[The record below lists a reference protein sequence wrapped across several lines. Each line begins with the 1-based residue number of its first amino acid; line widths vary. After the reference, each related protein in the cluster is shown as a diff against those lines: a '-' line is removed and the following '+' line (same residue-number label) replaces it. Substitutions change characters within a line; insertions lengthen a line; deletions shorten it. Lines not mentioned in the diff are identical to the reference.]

1 MNDPLPFKY
10 KLLLSYDGTRYSGW
24 QIQDNA
30 QSIQTHVQTALTT
43 ALRQNIPIV
52 GSGRTDSGVHAL
64 EQVAHFVYEKKLDL
78 KKLLHSLNGLLPL
91 DIRVHGLVPA
101 PVDFHARYSAKS
113 KIYRY
118 HLHLKP
124 VANPFTRL
132 YSYHIPYPLD
142 LPLMKKAASF
152 FIGPHNF
159 TSFSNEAHLGSAA
172 RDPVRNLYRLEIIE
186 TEQGLFFELEADGFL
201 YKMVRNIVGT
211 LLEVA
216 RGKLPLEKIPEIFE
230 ALDRRA
236 APATAPPHGLFLIKV
251 LYPLKDEGICSMEE

>member
-1 MNDPLPFKY
+1 MNAPPSSKY
-10 KLLLSYDGTRYSGW
+10 KLLLSYDGTHYSGW

-30 QSIQTHVQTALTT
+30 QSIQTCVQTALAT
-43 ALRQNIPIV
+43 ALGQNIPIV

-64 EQVAHFVYEKKLDL
+64 EQVAHFVCEKEFPLQ
-78 KKLLHSLNGLLPL
+78 KLLFSLNGLLPP
-91 DIRVHGLVPA
+91 DIRVHALTPVPL
-101 PVDFHARYSAKS
+101 DFHARYSATS

-118 HLHLKP
+118 YLHLQP
-124 VANPFTRL
+124 VASPFTRL

-142 LPLMKKAASF
+142 LPLMKKSAHF
-152 FIGPHNF
+152 FIGKQNF
-159 TSFSNEAHLGSAA
+159 TSFSNEAHLGSAS
-172 RDPVRNLYRLEIIE
+172 RDPIRHLKRLEIME

-216 RGKLPLEKIPEIFE
+216 RGKLPIEKIPQIFA

-236 APATAPPHGLFLIKV
+236 APSTAPPHGLFLVKV
-251 LYPLKDEGICSMEE
+251 LYA